1 MVKMLVSYYSRSGH
15 TKRMAE
21 EIAKAAEEAGAEVD
35 LLILEKVDVKSLMDY
50 DCLVIGS
57 PTYYGQMAGVVK
69 EFFDRSVKIHGKLAG
84 KVGGAFSSSGLRAGG
99 NETTVLSILQAWL
112 VHGMLVMGTSGA
124 DHFGP
129 VSVGEPDEAA
139 LKSCTKYGQRLV
151 EYSSRLS
158 E

>member
-15 TKRMAE
+15 TKGMAE

-35 LLILEKVDVKSLMDY
+35 LLVLEKIDVKSLMDY

-129 VSVGEPDEAA
+129 VSVGEPDEEA
-139 LKSCTKYGQRLV
+139 LKSCRKYGKRLV

>member
-15 TKRMAE
+15 TTRMAE
-21 EIAKAAEEAGAEVD
+21 EIAKAAEEAGAEVE
-35 LLILEKVDVKSLMDY
+35 LLMLEKVDVMSLVDY
-50 DCLVIGS
+50 DCMVMGS

-99 NETTVLSILQAWL
+99 NETTILSILNAWL

-139 LKSCTKYGQRLV
+139 LKSCTKYAKRLV

>member
-35 LLILEKVDVKSLMDY
+35 LLNLDKVDVKSLVDY
-50 DCLVIGS
+50 DCMVIGS
-57 PTYYGQMAGVVK
+57 PTYYGQMAGIVK

-84 KVGGAFSSSGLRAGG
+84 KVGGAFASSGLRAGG
-99 NETTVLSILQAWL
+99 NETTVLSILNAWL
-112 VHGMLVMGTSGA
+112 VHGMLVMGSSGA

-129 VSVGEPDEAA
+129 V
-139 LKSCTKYGQRLV
+139 
-151 EYSSRLS
+151 
-158 E
+158 

>member
-21 EIAKAAEEAGAEVD
+21 EIAKSAEEAGAEVD
-35 LLILEKVDVKSLMDY
+35 LLILEKVDVKSLVDY

-69 EFFDRSVKIHGKLAG
+69 EFFDRSVNIHGKLAG
-84 KVGGAFSSSGLRAGG
+84 KVGGAFSSSSLRAGG

-112 VHGMLVMGTSGA
+112 VHGMLVMGTSGV

-129 VSVGEPDEAA
+129 VAIGEPDEAA
-139 LKSCTKYGQRLV
+139 LKSCRKYANRLV
-151 EYSSRLS
+151 EYSSQLS